1 MNFTFD
7 TRDSDSPFVETV
19 WRTRTIGGG
28 SFISRAE
35 SRWGMVVT
43 RELDR
48 TYLTLLGPETKAM
61 PTPVPKDAEIFG
73 IVFRIGTFM
82 PYLPAQNIVNGG
94 INLPEASGRSFWLQ
108 GTSWQFP
115 NFENADAFVQKLVR
129 EDMLRR
135 DSIVDSVLR
144 GHSHALSVRTVRRRF
159 LQATGLTH
167 QVIQQI
173 ERAQHAQMLLQQG
186 KSILDT
192 VFEAGYFD
200 QPHLTRSLKRFVGQ
214 TPAQIF
220 DGSQ

>member
-1 MNFTFD
+1 MKFVFD
-7 TRDSDSPFVETV
+7 SRASDSSFVETV

-35 SRWGMVVT
+35 CRWGMVVT

-61 PTPVPKDAEIFG
+61 PAPVPKDAEIFG
-73 IVFRIGTFM
+73 IIFRIGTFM
-82 PYLPAQNIVNGG
+82 PNLPAQNLVDGG
-94 INLPEASGRSFWLQ
+94 INLPEANSRSFWLQ
-108 GTSWQFP
+108 GASWQFP
-115 NFENADAFVQKLVR
+115 DFENADEFVQKLVR

-135 DSIVDSVLR
+135 DTVVDSVLR

-159 LQATGLTH
+159 MQATGLTH

-173 ERAQHAQMLLQQG
+173 ERAQHAQLLLQQG

-214 TPAQIF
+214 TPAQIL
-220 DGSQ
+220 DES